1 MGADSHSSVQVMI
14 DRALVNRGF
23 EREEPFKITCKMTEM
38 TFKMS
43 I

>member
-1 MGADSHSSVQVMI
+1 MGAVSHPGVQVMI

-23 EREEPFKITCKMTEM
+23 KKEEPFKITYKMSEM
-38 TFKMS
+38 TFKMP